1 LHEAQLEARH
11 EEQFEEED
19 GPPSPDDE
27 TANVENFL
35 SVRPPPHSG
44 QRTVRSSEELLKS
57 SSNSA
62 SQA

>member
-11 EEQFEEED
+11 EEQLEEED
-19 GPPSPDDE
+19 ELPSPVGE

-35 SVRPPPHSG
+35 SVRQPPHSG
-44 QRTVRSSEELLKS
+44 QRTIRFSEELLKS

>member
-1 LHEAQLEARH
+1 LHEAQLETRH

-19 GPPSPDDE
+19 ELPSPADE

-35 SVRPPPHSG
+35 SVRLSPHSG
-44 QRTVRSSEELLKS
+44 QRTVRFSEELLKS